1 MATKKKEEL
10 TPKIAGVKVTISN
23 NQREIT
29 SEQIEMEN
37 DKMVIIMPK
46 YQAMTF
52 KKRLY
57 WFANI
62 LYKYWN

>member
-1 MATKKKEEL
+1 MSNKKKPES
-10 TPKIAGVKVTISN
+10 PSIDGVKITISN
-23 NQREIT
+23 DQRTIT
-29 SEQIEMEN
+29 SEQVKMDN
-37 DKMVIIMPK
+37 DSMVIIMPK
-46 YQAMTF
+46 YQPMTF